1 MLEANLDLSANIPV
15 FHWFSGSPSEARRA
29 AKLGCMF
36 SINDRMLTG
45 QKTEA
50 LLRAIPKEAMLTETD
65 GPFTET
71 GGKAS
76 RPKDVGI
83 CVKHLATQIG
93 RDPTAVQ
100 SLVFENFKRLLGRI
114 GREA

>member
-1 MLEANLDLSANIPV
+1 MLEENLDLSANTPV

-29 AKLGCMF
+29 AELGCMF

-45 QKTEA
+45 SKTEA
-50 LLRAIPKEAMLTETD
+50 LLKAIPEEAMLTETD
-65 GPFTET
+65 GPFTQT
-71 GGKAS
+71 GGKAN

-83 CVKHLATQIG
+83 CVKHLATHIG

-100 SLVFENFKRLLGRI
+100 SLVFANLKRLLSQI
-114 GREA
+114 QREP